1 MCDGRRGAMPSAW
14 QVWRFFYEQAPLK
27 KRDKLREPLQLSI
40 PHARNFV
47 LCLSIV
53 NHSNPKVLNR
63 NQIVS
68 GNLARW
74 PEPNAGWRDG
84 MSAEAYLALDLFV
97 SFCIKAK
104 RKETPPKGERHR
116 STAERERSK

>member
-1 MCDGRRGAMPSAW
+1 VEIFFEAGAAS
-14 QVWRFFYEQAPLK
+14 
-27 KRDKLREPLQLSI
+27 PLQLSI

-53 NHSNPKVLNR
+53 YHSNPKVLNR
-63 NQIVS
+63 NQILS
-68 GNLARW
+68 SNLVRW

-84 MSAEAYLALDLFV
+84 TSVEAYLALDLFV

-104 RKETPPKGERHR
+104 RKETRQKANATEALR
-116 STAERERSK
+116 SASGANRKKLVSDI